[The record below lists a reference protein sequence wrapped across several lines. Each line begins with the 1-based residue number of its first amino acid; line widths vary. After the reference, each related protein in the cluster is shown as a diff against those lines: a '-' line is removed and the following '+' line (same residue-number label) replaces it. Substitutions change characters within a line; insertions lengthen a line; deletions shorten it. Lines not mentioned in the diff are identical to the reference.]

1 MTKASS
7 PGKVPVRVWRLCR
20 VSPNTSARSAGWKSK
35 LPTFLIDF
43 FSLHIWKVRADARV
57 FIFEQK
63 YNEKQFCGFIVYLFR
78 IISPVGKFQTREIEL
93 LFFHAKACRS
103 RDRFNLITYV
113 NSRLSK
119 IYRALVCFK
128 FYYRFWRVWSG
139 IKWRRFVFFL
149 I

>member
-1 MTKASS
+1 M
-7 PGKVPVRVWRLCR
+7 
-20 VSPNTSARSAGWKSK
+20 
-35 LPTFLIDF
+35 
-43 FSLHIWKVRADARV
+43 RADARV

-128 FYYRFWRVWSG
+128 FYYRF
-139 IKWRRFVFFL
+139 KEFEAE
-149 I
+149 